1 MHPLPHEPRTLREIV
16 ESDLRRA
23 ARLVI
28 KVQDEIDPQ
37 WRIATRS
44 GDWSIATTLP
54 ADDAHGRKVILRA
67 LGTFMVWKEA
77 IAFTLASEIGEPDS
91 VWCGGVSR
99 GGGGLECHVCVASIR
114 RSPRPWTDA
123 SFRPIEWLPATTID
137 PVLVA
142 LLPSAPRQL
151 TPKDVSAM
159 VKWFGKAG
167 RFPAVNLASGE
178 VGA

>member
-1 MHPLPHEPRTLREIV
+1 MQPLPHEPRTFRDFV

-54 ADDAHGRKVILRA
+54 GDDGRKVILRA

-77 IAFTLASEIGEPDS
+77 IAFTLATELAEPDA
-91 VWCGGVSR
+91 VWCGGVSH
-99 GGGGLECHVCVASIR
+99 GGGGLVCHACLSSIR

-137 PVLVA
+137 PVLVE
-142 LLPSAPRQL
+142 LLPSSPRPL
-151 TPKDVSAM
+151 TPKDMSAM

-167 RFPAVNLASGE
+167 RFPAVNLATGE
-178 VGA
+178 IGA